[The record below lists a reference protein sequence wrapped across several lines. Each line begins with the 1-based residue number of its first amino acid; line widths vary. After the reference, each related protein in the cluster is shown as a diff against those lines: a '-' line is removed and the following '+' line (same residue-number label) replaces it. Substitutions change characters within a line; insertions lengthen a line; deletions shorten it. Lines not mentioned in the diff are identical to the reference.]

1 MKNELFSVG
10 PLTIHGYGLMI
21 ALGIL
26 VCIFMGTYRAKKHHL
41 KEDAVL
47 DIAIFSILAGFI
59 GAKLLFVLVEFDR
72 FLEDPMQVLGTE
84 GFVVYGGIIA
94 GVLAAILYC
103 HRKKLSFLEY
113 FDLLTP
119 SIAVAQGFGRIG
131 CFLAGCCYGRETDAF
146 WGVTFPEGSFA
157 PAGVP
162 LIPTQLLS
170 SAGDFLIMAVL
181 LIYSRHSKKTGNTG
195 ALYLLLYGI
204 GRFLIEFLRSD
215 DRGTVGMLSTSQFIS
230 IGIVLIAVG
239 MFNKKQRKKYT

>member
-94 GVLAAILYC
+94 GVLASIL
-103 HRKKLSFLEY
+103 
-113 FDLLTP
+113 
-119 SIAVAQGFGRIG
+119 
-131 CFLAGCCYGRETDAF
+131 
-146 WGVTFPEGSFA
+146 
-157 PAGVP
+157 
-162 LIPTQLLS
+162 
-170 SAGDFLIMAVL
+170 
-181 LIYSRHSKKTGNTG
+181 
-195 ALYLLLYGI
+195 
-204 GRFLIEFLRSD
+204 
-215 DRGTVGMLSTSQFIS
+215 
-230 IGIVLIAVG
+230 
-239 MFNKKQRKKYT
+239 